1 MNKPNPPEPPSPGRE
16 TDTGADP
23 ASVPDQELRRRAESR
38 LAVREEEIPAEDGP
52 ASDADTRRL
61 LHELQVHQIE
71 LEMQNV
77 ELQESRDRAA
87 ALLDK
92 YMELYDFSPAGYF
105 TLDERGVILEV
116 NLTGAA
122 LLGEVRSRLI
132 GRMLS
137 RFAEPSERAPLLHL
151 LARTFHAPGKQ
162 IAEVRL
168 TPRIG
173 PGFWA
178 GLHACSAFSDDLSR
192 QVCRLAVTDIT
203 ARKEAEETRRR
214 VEILTHS
221 NEALEREIAR
231 RQTVETALEESGRL
245 QTGLLEQAHDL
256 QEKLRK
262 LSRSNLHT
270 MERERK
276 RISRDLHDDVVQT
289 LVGINFHLVSLSEQ
303 HDIPPEVLKEKI
315 VQTQKLVEAS
325 VQTILTFAHTLRPP
339 GLDDL
344 GLVASLNTQLEDF
357 MKRTGIRVTLQAVDE
372 ADQLSGDQRI
382 ALYRIVQ
389 TALANVEEHSQAT
402 RVTVRLTETA
412 EHVQLRITDNGKS
425 FDVPGQAALR
435 SGKHLGLISIR
446 ERAEMMGGTFRI
458 ESGAGKG
465 TSLFVEFP
473 PAQES
478 PGVQRPPP

>member
-1 MNKPNPPEPPSPGRE
+1 MKKPNPDGRKPPENQRDGEP
-16 TDTGADP
+16 DP
-23 ASVPDQELRRRAESR
+23 ASVPDTELRRRAESR
-38 LAVREEEIPAEDGP
+38 LAVREEETHGEEGP

-71 LEMQNV
+71 LEMQNQ

-92 YMELYDFSPAGYF
+92 YIELYDFSPAGYF
-105 TLDERGVILEV
+105 TLDEHGVILEV

-137 RFAEPSERAPLLHL
+137 RFAEPSERAPLLQL
-151 LARTFHAPGKQ
+151 LAHTFDEPGKQ
-162 IAEVRL
+162 VGEVRFKPL
-168 TPRIG
+168 IG

-178 GLHACSAFSDDLSR
+178 ALNACPAFSDDLSR
-192 QVCRLAVTDIT
+192 HVCRLAVTDIT
-203 ARKEAEETRRR
+203 ARKEAEEARRR
-214 VEILTHS
+214 VETLTHS
-221 NEALEREIAR
+221 NEELKAEIAR
-231 RQTVETALEESGRL
+231 RRAVEAELQKSGL
-245 QTGLLEQAHDL
+245 QQIELLDQAHDL
-256 QEKLRK
+256 QEKLKK

-270 MERERK
+270 MEKERK

-303 HDIPPEVLKEKI
+303 HDIPPETLKEKI
-315 VQTQKLVEAS
+315 VQTQRLVEKS
-325 VQTILTFAHTLRPP
+325 VQSILSFAQALRPP

-357 MKRTGIRVTLQAVDE
+357 IKRTGIRVSLQAADKV
-372 ADQLSGDQRI
+372 DQLSGDQRI

-389 TALANVEEHSQAT
+389 TALANVEEHSRAT
-402 RVTVRLTETA
+402 RVTIRLSETA
-412 EHVQLRITDNGKS
+412 EQVQLRVTDNGRS

-435 SGKHLGLISIR
+435 SGKHLGLISMR

-465 TSLFVEFP
+465 TVLFVEFP
-473 PAQES
+473 LI
-478 PGVQRPPP
+478 